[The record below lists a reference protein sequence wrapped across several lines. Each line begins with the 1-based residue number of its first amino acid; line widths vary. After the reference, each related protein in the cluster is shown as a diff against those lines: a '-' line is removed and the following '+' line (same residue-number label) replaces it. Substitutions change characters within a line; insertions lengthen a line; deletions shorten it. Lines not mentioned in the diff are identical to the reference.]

1 MLYRAVREALASGD
15 VDVPRHLSG
24 EVQRFLACGQLRRG
38 FVQVRCEDCREVSV
52 VAFSCKNRGLCPSC
66 TTRRSVETGAALV
79 AWLPVVAVRQWTL
92 ALPFKL
98 RWAALRTKG
107 FLPAVEREV
116 VHAVWRWQ
124 RSTARRLGATGA
136 LSGGSV
142 GFLQLFS
149 GALQVHPHFHLLLP
163 EGLWQADGTFVPL
176 PPPEDA
182 DVAAVLHRV
191 LRRLRPRL
199 AALEETHPDED
210 DASLQQ
216 ASTQQVLLDVPAKP
230 SGGRR
235 LAVAHGF
242 SLHANTAVH
251 ANDRQGLELLCR
263 YGSRGAV
270 AESRLRRLED
280 GRFEYRLKRGG
291 AVVLTAATLLL
302 RLLALVPPRGLHLT
316 RYAGVFAPNASLRTL
331 VALPRPSP
339 PSPPPLPG
347 TSAPLSEGPRTPRPP
362 RLDWAA
368 LQKRTFGDDVFR
380 CPCGG
385 RRSVL
390 AVVTDPTTIEEV
402 LKNLGLLAPRQ
413 PCPSSQGPPQLSLAV

>member
-1 MLYRAVREALASGD
+1 M
-15 VDVPRHLSG
+15 PRHLTG

-38 FVQVRCEDCREVSV
+38 FVEVRCEECRGVSV

-79 AWLPVVAVRQWTL
+79 EWLPAVAVRQWTL
-92 ALPFKL
+92 SLPFAL

-124 RSTARRLGATGA
+124 RAEARRLGATGT
-136 LSGGSV
+136 LQGGSV

-149 GALQVHPHFHLLLP
+149 GAVQVHPHFHLLLP
-163 EGLWQADGTFVPL
+163 EGLWKGDGTFVPL
-176 PPPEDA
+176 PPPGDA
-182 DVAAVLHRV
+182 DVMAVLHRV

-199 AALEETHPDED
+199 AALEDARPDDD

-216 ASTQQVLLDVPAKP
+216 AASQQVLLDVPAKP
-230 SGGRR
+230 TGGRR

-242 SLHANTAVH
+242 SLHANTSVH
-251 ANDRQGLELLCR
+251 ANDRQGLEMLCR

-291 AVVLTAATLLL
+291 AVVMTAAVLLL

-316 RYAGVFAPNASLRTL
+316 RYAGAFAPNASLRTL
-331 VALPRPSP
+331 VALPRPTPPPP
-339 PSPPPLPG
+339 PSLPG
-347 TSAPLSEGPRTPRPP
+347 TSAPLSDGPRPPRRP
-362 RLDWAA
+362 RLDWASI
-368 LQKRTFGDDVFR
+368 QKRTFGDDVYR
-380 CPCGG
+380 CSCGG
-385 RRSVL
+385 RRSVV
-390 AVVTDPTTIEEV
+390 AIVTDPATIAEV
-402 LKNLGLLAPRQ
+402 LKNLGFLAP
-413 PCPSSQGPPQLSLAV
+413 PPSLPRSQGPPQLSLAV